1 MWKNCT
7 NPSKLHKSGALYG
20 ILFKN
25 NHLNISLFNGTKT
38 VLVFFSTLCY
48 SHVLLQKPRNQK
60 RLSLGQS
67 TFSTTLWRNGP
78 TTSAASQ
85 TGWSSISG
93 PNSTLA
99 SYSIQVGTD
108 SYPPSIMK
116 HIRMWHLMSD
126 SWRGRIDRFRIMP
139 SRHNK

>member
-1 MWKNCT
+1 MLCMEFCLKII
-7 NPSKLHKSGALYG
+7 
-20 ILFKN
+20 ILTF
-25 NHLNISLFNGTKT
+25 LFYGTKI
-38 VLVFFSTLCY
+38 VFFSTLCC

-99 SYSIQVGTD
+99 SCSIQVGTD

-126 SWRGRIDRFRIMP
+126 AWRGRIDRFRIMP
-139 SRHNK
+139 SRHNKAHSVTTIELC

>member
-1 MWKNCT
+1 MLWMEFCLKII
-7 NPSKLHKSGALYG
+7 
-20 ILFKN
+20 ILTF
-25 NHLNISLFNGTKT
+25 LFYGTKI
-38 VLVFFSTLCY
+38 VFFSTLCC

-99 SYSIQVGTD
+99 SCSIQVG
-108 SYPPSIMK
+108 PPSIMK

-126 SWRGRIDRFRIMP
+126 AWRGRIDRFRIMP
-139 SRHNK
+139 SRHNKAHLVTTIELC

>member
-1 MWKNCT
+1 MN
-7 NPSKLHKSGALYG
+7 G

-25 NHLNISLFNGTKT
+25 NHLNISLFYGTKI
-38 VLVFFSTLCY
+38 VFFSTLCC

-67 TFSTTLWRNGP
+67 TFSMTLWRNGP

-99 SYSIQVGTD
+99 SCSIQVGTD

-116 HIRMWHLMSD
+116 HIRIWHLMSD
-126 SWRGRIDRFRIMP
+126 AWRGRIDRFRIMP
-139 SRHNK
+139 SRHNKAHSVTTIELC